1 MVGERQ
7 HHGTSGERAAADAAL
22 VAELNDLIQLD
33 HDAVQAYSLAIAQ
46 TGDRLLRAR
55 LTEFR
60 GDHERHIR
68 DLGALVV
75 SYGGRPASLPHIPT
89 GLLKLGLQAAGF
101 AGGDAGMLLSL
112 QANES
117 QAQEKYARHAA
128 ASAGRSPSVAKV
140 LERHAEDEAKHY
152 AWASDMLERLG
163 LGPETVLGASM
174 RTVASVHGATADAI
188 ETTQRIAATAVEQA
202 LRGTLRL

>member
-1 MVGERQ
+1 MGSKRQPRGTAGEP
-7 HHGTSGERAAADAAL
+7 AASEAAL

-33 HDAVQAYSLAIAQ
+33 RDAVHAYSLAIAQ
-46 TGDRLLRAR
+46 TGDRRLRVR
-55 LTEFR
+55 LIEFR

-68 DLGALVV
+68 DLGVLVE
-75 SYGGRPASLPHIPT
+75 SYGGRPAPLPHIPT

-117 QAQEKYARHAA
+117 QAREKYARHAA
-128 ASAGRSPSVAKV
+128 ASARRSPVVAEV
-140 LERHAEDEAKHY
+140 LQRHAEDEAGHY
-152 AWASDMLERLG
+152 AWVSDVLKRLG
-163 LGPETVLGASM
+163 FGPETVLGASM
-174 RTVASVHGATADAI
+174 QAVASVHGATADAI
-188 ETTQRIAATAVEQA
+188 ETAQRIAATAVEQA